1 MGLVLTTQRRLLHKL
16 NLAQSLLLLLKK
28 NAKQMLLYLKR
39 VQIPENIMLTNLLDQ
54 TSSHLLLVL
63 AETRQRDI
71 AGLVLAYI
79 IQIRVFR

>member
-1 MGLVLTTQRRLLHKL
+1 
-16 NLAQSLLLLLKK
+16 
-28 NAKQMLLYLKR
+28 MLLYLKR

-79 IQIRVFR
+79 IQIRVFK